1 MGKVNVNMKI
11 FIIML
16 QGIKETRLEKLPIS
30 TEEKQVLD
38 EVVKLFLFQR
48 MQKYKSLQSL
58 RIVIFLFQSKTLRL
72 QLGSEL
78 YALSIIC
85 LYMLYSSSCKHI

>member
-16 QGIKETRLEKLPIS
+16 QGIKETCLEKLPIS

-38 EVVKLFLFQR
+38 EVVKLFLFR
-48 MQKYKSLQSL
+48 GCKNINLCEL
-58 RIVIFLFQSKTLRL
+58 RIVIFVFQSKTLRL

-78 YALSIIC
+78 YTLSIIC

>member
-38 EVVKLFLFQR
+38 EVVKLFLFR
-48 MQKYKSLQSL
+48 GCKNINLCEL
-58 RIVIFLFQSKTLRL
+58 RIVIFVFESKTLRL

>member
-16 QGIKETRLEKLPIS
+16 QGIKETCLEKLPIS

-38 EVVKLFLFQR
+38 EVVKLFLFR
-48 MQKYKSLQSL
+48 GCKNINLWEFKNSNISLP
-58 RIVIFLFQSKTLRL
+58 I
-72 QLGSEL
+72 
-78 YALSIIC
+78 
-85 LYMLYSSSCKHI
+85 

>member
-38 EVVKLFLFQR
+38 EVVKLFLFR
-48 MQKYKSLQSL
+48 GCKNIKEILIY
-58 RIVIFLFQSKTLRL
+58 
-72 QLGSEL
+72 QLSEL
-78 YALSIIC
+78 TLED
-85 LYMLYSSSCKHI
+85 

>member
-1 MGKVNVNMKI
+1 MGKVNINMKI

-38 EVVKLFLFQR
+38 KVV
-48 MQKYKSLQSL
+48 
-58 RIVIFLFQSKTLRL
+58 
-72 QLGSEL
+72 
-78 YALSIIC
+78 
-85 LYMLYSSSCKHI
+85 

>member
-1 MGKVNVNMKI
+1 MGKVNINMKI

-16 QGIKETRLEKLPIS
+16 QGIKETHLEKLPIS

-38 EVVKLFLFQR
+38 EVVKLFLFR
-48 MQKYKSLQSL
+48 GCKNINLCEL
-58 RIVIFLFQSKTLRL
+58 RIVIFVFQSKTLLL

-78 YALSIIC
+78 YTLSIIC